1 MDGSTEK
8 VSLSSERIC
17 VVCFHIHCLVF
28 IVTNSEIR
36 RLGVNRK
43 AVKFP
48 KLQIK
53 PLERGAVLVVLQVL
67 TSAARSGLSVR
78 DLRVP
83 M

>member
-8 VSLSSERIC
+8 VSLFSERIC
-17 VVCFHIHCLVF
+17 IVCFHIRCLVF
-28 IVTNSEIR
+28 IFTNSSIR
-36 RLGVNRK
+36 RMGVNRK
-43 AVKFP
+43 GVKFL
-48 KLQIK
+48 KLQMK

>member
-1 MDGSTEK
+1 M
-8 VSLSSERIC
+8 
-17 VVCFHIHCLVF
+17 
-28 IVTNSEIR
+28 
-36 RLGVNRK
+36 GVNRK
-43 AVKFP
+43 GVKFL